1 MFSDPV
7 DESEGATMPPLNV
20 SKAVAVSGVV
30 FLSYKAFAAVSV
42 KPEPVSVV
50 DVKKDGLKGI
60 PL

>member
-20 SKAVAVSGVV
+20 SKEVAVSGTV
-30 FLSYKAFAAVSV
+30 FLRYKAFAAVSD
-42 KPEPVSVV
+42 KPEPVSDV

-60 PL
+60 S